1 MQKKATLKGRGPEL
15 LGRGV
20 DLLFGEEVPPKTRSV
35 EIVAGEMVSEDAI
48 LETVLEAMLA
58 QEVVSAVGA
67 HESAPV
73 SAAGTSR
80 APAGYN
86 GSAAVVAPAG
96 EAQAELEGPDPAV
109 ESDLELDV
117 PPLPEVE
124 APEASPA
131 AEAPGQ
137 APEPSVVVETPEPPP
152 LHESPEPSPVAE
164 APTMVEPSQPVPE
177 VATPEPLPVTE
188 APEPPSLV
196 EPSQPIPEVATPEPL
211 PVAEVDTQPGPSAPV
226 EASVPS
232 TPPTEPPAMPAPS
245 PSTETP
251 SNGTTAAEVPPAV
264 ETQPPPQAETPVE
277 PRKVGAPGVVV
288 GGSPDGTDADE
299 YAKFLERVKE
309 TISREEAEEIQSRIK
324 DADLKRL
331 DREID
336 ELYKQTV
343 ATLSGEA
350 EAQAAFEGLRR
361 ARMMLL
367 MEPEQYAEI
376 EYLVNQIRAII
387 TRVEQSAEW
396 GPHYGPRILTY
407 EVLWLAFLGFFAV
420 ITLIPN
426 TGLSRWIAYL
436 LGSGTATAELNWVM
450 MLISTVCW
458 GGIGGVTGALWS
470 LHYHV
475 SVRRDYDRAENLW
488 YFVQPLMGMVL
499 GAMIYLII
507 GAGFLVVQVDLSAPD
522 AAFGAR
528 LLPAT
533 IALVVG
539 FRQNVVL
546 DMIDRIVNVLT
557 PGPATGEVPPPG
569 A

>member
-20 DLLFGEEVPPKTRSV
+20 DLLFGEEVPPRTRSV
-35 EIVAGEMVSEDAI
+35 EVIAGDRVSEDTI
-48 LETVLEAMLA
+48 LDTVLDAMLA
-58 QEVVSAVGA
+58 QEVMSAVSAQ
-67 HESAPV
+67 EP
-73 SAAGTSR
+73 AATSPAGNHR
-80 APAGYN
+80 ATAGYN
-86 GSAAVVAPAG
+86 GTAAAPAAA
-96 EAQAELEGPDPAV
+96 EEVPSVEEPAELGSPDLVAEP
-109 ESDLELDV
+109 ELELDV

-124 APEASPA
+124 EPEPAAETAGQPAVVEAPAPPTVVEEPEPLSPQETPAVPQQPPTAEPVLPAPEAAVP
-131 AEAPGQ
+131 EP
-137 APEPSVVVETPEPPP
+137 APEAESPEPMPEVETPEPP
-152 LHESPEPSPVAE
+152 VAG
-164 APTMVEPSQPVPE
+164 
-177 VATPEPLPVTE
+177 
-188 APEPPSLV
+188 
-196 EPSQPIPEVATPEPL
+196 I
-211 PVAEVDTQPGPSAPV
+211 DTQPAPPAAV
-226 EASVPS
+226 EASVP
-232 TPPTEPPAMPAPS
+232 PAPQTEPPAMPSPAPS
-245 PSTETP
+245 PVAP
-251 SNGTTAAEVPPAV
+251 SNGSAAAEVPPPDA
-264 ETQPPPQAETPVE
+264 TQPPAGAQPAPDKRE
-277 PRKVGAPGVVV
+277 VGAPGVVV
-288 GGSPDGTDADE
+288 GAPSDGTAADQ
-299 YAKFLERVKE
+299 YAKFLERMKE
-309 TISREEAEEIQSRIK
+309 ALSREEAEEIQSRINA
-324 DADLKRL
+324 ADLKRL

-336 ELYKQTV
+336 DLYRQTV
-343 ATLSGEA
+343 ETLSGEA

-367 MEPEQYAEI
+367 LEPEQFAEI
-376 EYLVNQIRAII
+376 EYLVNQIRAMI
-387 TRVEQSAEW
+387 TRVQQSAEW
-396 GPHYGPRILTY
+396 GPYYGPRILTY
-407 EVLWLAFLGFFAV
+407 QVLWLAFLGFFAV

-475 SVRRDYDRAENLW
+475 SVRRDFDRTENLW

-499 GAMIYLII
+499 GAMVYLII
-507 GAGFLVVQVDLSAPD
+507 GAGFLVVQVDLSAAD

-546 DMIDRIVNVLT
+546 DMINRIVDLLT
-557 PGPATGEVPPPG
+557 PGAAAAEGRPPG

>member
-1 MQKKATLKGRGPEL
+1 
-15 LGRGV
+15 
-20 DLLFGEEVPPKTRSV
+20 
-35 EIVAGEMVSEDAI
+35 
-48 LETVLEAMLA
+48 
-58 QEVVSAVGA
+58 
-67 HESAPV
+67 
-73 SAAGTSR
+73 
-80 APAGYN
+80 
-86 GSAAVVAPAG
+86 
-96 EAQAELEGPDPAV
+96 
-109 ESDLELDV
+109 
-117 PPLPEVE
+117 
-124 APEASPA
+124 
-131 AEAPGQ
+131 
-137 APEPSVVVETPEPPP
+137 
-152 LHESPEPSPVAE
+152 
-164 APTMVEPSQPVPE
+164 
-177 VATPEPLPVTE
+177 
-188 APEPPSLV
+188 
-196 EPSQPIPEVATPEPL
+196 
-211 PVAEVDTQPGPSAPV
+211 
-226 EASVPS
+226 
-232 TPPTEPPAMPAPS
+232 
-245 PSTETP
+245 
-251 SNGTTAAEVPPAV
+251 VPPAV
-264 ETQPPPQAETPVE
+264 ETQPPPQAETPVG

-288 GGSPDGTDADE
+288 GGPSDGTEADE

-387 TRVEQSAEW
+387 TRVEQSAKW

-569 A
+569 V